1 MRSLLLCLLFS
12 PRLEAL
18 ECGHGGDHKYGGFLE
33 SPAQFL
39 NFLTSAKF
47 GGVVREQTVLKSPQ
61 KQMILFKE

>member
-1 MRSLLLCLLFS
+1 MVGIINR
-12 PRLEAL
+12 
-18 ECGHGGDHKYGGFLE
+18 GDFAE

-47 GGVVREQTVLKSPQ
+47 GRVVHKQTVLKSPQ